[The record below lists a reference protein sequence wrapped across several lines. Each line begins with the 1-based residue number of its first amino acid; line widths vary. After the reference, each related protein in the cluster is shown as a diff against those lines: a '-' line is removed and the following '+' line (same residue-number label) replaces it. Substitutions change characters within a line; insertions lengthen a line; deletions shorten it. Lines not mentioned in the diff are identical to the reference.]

1 MSTELDSCND
11 EVLMMR
17 IAEGDHSAFAA
28 LVRRHTKKFYS
39 IAYRTL
45 VNKEDVDDIVQEVF
59 LTLWNKPEA
68 WKREQRTKFTTWFY
82 KVIVNK
88 CKDANKKKKP
98 LPMSETFEI
107 EDTCKTVDI
116 LLEEDQRQSLVNK
129 SIAALPEQQRIALTL
144 CFYEGIS
151 NQEAADIMGLKLKA
165 LQSLLMRTKSSL
177 KKVIHHATLAE
188 DSHG

>member
-1 MSTELDSCND
+1 MATEMGSFSD
-11 EVLMMR
+11 EMLMIR

-45 VNKEDVDDIVQEVF
+45 ANKDDVDDTVQEVF

-68 WKREQRTKFTTWFY
+68 WKREQGTKFTTWFY

-88 CKDANKKKKP
+88 CKDENKKKKP

-151 NQEAADIMGLKLKA
+151 TQDAADIMGLKLKA

-188 DSHG
+188 NSHG